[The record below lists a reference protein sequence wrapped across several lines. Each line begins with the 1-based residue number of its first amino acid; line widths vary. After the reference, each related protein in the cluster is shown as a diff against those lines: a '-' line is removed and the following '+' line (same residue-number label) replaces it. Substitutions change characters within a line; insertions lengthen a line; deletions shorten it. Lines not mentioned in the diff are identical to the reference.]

1 MNNSSENWARLNKI
15 KSIINNPI
23 KLFKICI
30 LPTMQAKSATIPT
43 NK

>member
-15 KSIINNPI
+15 KSIINSPV
-23 KLFKICI
+23 KLFKICV